1 MAKKNREINA
11 IVAEKLF
18 IGLYVLL
25 ALITILVFIFGRQ
38 FLASKHDTLLGVQA
52 SVATNDAQLDDTR
65 KAKKWLEDTNRI
77 SLVKKLDSSIVSSDY
92 QITVYKDLL
101 TYAQV
106 AGVEV
111 TGITFP
117 AQTTPGVATTT
128 PSASAST
135 ATPGATA
142 TIPTPPG
149 TTPISIGLTFGS
161 VRYLNYLAF
170 LKLLENSPTPYL
182 VNDITLSTDQTD
194 TEKLNLQT
202 TVITT
207 YIRQ

>member
-1 MAKKNREINA
+1 MPKKKREMNA
-11 IVAEKLF
+11 LIAERLF
-18 IGLYVLL
+18 IAVYVLL

-38 FLASKHDTLLGVQA
+38 FLANKHDALLKVQS
-52 SVATNDAQLDDTR
+52 SVASNDAEIDDSR
-65 KAKKWLEDTNRI
+65 KAKKWLEDPSRV
-77 SLVKKLDSSIVSSDY
+77 SLVKKLDNSILSSDY
-92 QITVYKDLL
+92 QITVFNDLSA
-101 TYAQV
+101 YANA

-117 AQTTPGVATTT
+117 PPTTPGVAAT
-128 PSASAST
+128 PSTPASGPPSGT
-135 ATPGATA
+135 APAA
-142 TIPTPPG
+142 ATPPG

-161 VRYLNYLAF
+161 VRYVNYLAF
-170 LKLLENSPTPYL
+170 LKLLENSPRPYL

>member
-1 MAKKNREINA
+1 MAKKNREMNA

-18 IGLYVLL
+18 IAVYVLL
-25 ALITILVFIFGRQ
+25 ALITVVVFIFGRQ
-38 FLASKHDTLLGVQA
+38 FLASKHDTLLEVQA
-52 SVATNDAQLDDTR
+52 SVAANDAQLDDTR
-65 KAKKWLEDTNRI
+65 KAKKWLEDESRI
-77 SLVKKLDSSIVSSDY
+77 SLVKKLDSSIGSSDY
-92 QITVYKDLL
+92 QIAVYDDLL
-101 TYAQV
+101 TYAQI

-111 TGITFP
+111 TGLTFP
-117 AQTTPGVATTT
+117 AQTTPGVVTPGSTT
-128 PSASAST
+128 
-135 ATPGATA
+135 TPGATPA
-142 TIPTPPG
+142 ISTPPG
-149 TTPISIGLTFGS
+149 MTPISVGLTFGS